1 MSGQGRKM
9 QDLVSKLVEK
19 NSSKIVLCVLDGLG
33 GLPVDGKTELEVAR
47 TPNLDEVSS
56 AASLGLHVPVERGI
70 TPGSGAAHLALFGYD
85 PVTNEIGRG
94 VLEALGLGIDLG
106 PSDVAVR
113 GNFATVSYEGDNP
126 VVTDRRAGRLSTEE
140 NRRVISRISSVV
152 KEISGVKVSFYPGL
166 EHRFVVVLSF
176 PDQLSESNAFVC
188 DTDPQSEGA
197 APIRPEAKNSASQ
210 KTAEIAA
217 EMIDQACDVI
227 KDEPVANYMLLRGFS
242 MRPDLP
248 TFDEAYG
255 LRAGCVAAYPMYRGV
270 SKLLGMDV
278 LEVSGDS
285 IGDEIRTLSANF
297 EDYDFFYL
305 HVKKTDSY
313 GEDGNFGAKVGVIE
327 EFDSLLPEITGLGAD
342 VLAVTGDHSTPSAM
356 KSHSW
361 HPVPLMIS
369 SEYCRG
375 GGAAGFSESSC
386 LSSDLGIIK
395 ATEIMPLLLA
405 HAGRLRKFGA

>member
-1 MSGQGRKM
+1 MI
-9 QDLVSKLVEK
+9 SKLVQK

-33 GLPVDGKTELEVAR
+33 GLPVDGKTELEAAR
-47 TPNLDEVSS
+47 TPNLDRISS
-56 AASLGLHVPVERGI
+56 NASLGLHVPVSRGI

-85 PVTNEIGRG
+85 PVRNEIGRG
-94 VLEALGLGIDLG
+94 VLEALGLGVELG

-113 GNFATVSYEGDNP
+113 GNFATVRYEGDVP
-126 VVTDRRAGRLSTEE
+126 VVTDRRAGRLKTEE
-140 NRRVISRISSVV
+140 NRRIISRISSAVE
-152 KEISGVKVSFYPGL
+152 EISGVKVSFYPGL

-176 PDQLSESNAFVC
+176 PEGLSESDALVC
-188 DTDPQSEGA
+188 DTDPQVENA
-197 APIRPEAKNSASQ
+197 TPIRPFGKNGGSQ
-210 KTAEIAA
+210 KTAEIAG
-217 EMIDQACDVI
+217 ELVDRACGVI
-227 KDEPVANYMLLRGFS
+227 MDEPVANYMLLRGFS
-242 MRPDLP
+242 VRPDLP
-248 TFDEAYG
+248 TFDRAYR

-278 LEVSGDS
+278 LEVPGDS
-285 IGDEIRTLSANF
+285 ISDEIQTLSRNF

-313 GEDGNFGAKVGVIE
+313 GEDGDFDAKVGVIE
-327 EFDSLLPEITGLGAD
+327 EFDSLLPEITGLGVD

-356 KSHSW
+356 KAHSW
-361 HPVPLMIS
+361 HPVPLMIG

-375 GGAAGFSESSC
+375 GGVPGFSESSC
-386 LSSDLGIIK
+386 LSGDLGIIK

>member
-1 MSGQGRKM
+1 M
-9 QDLVSKLVEK
+9 QDLVTKLVEK

-33 GLPVDGKTELEVAR
+33 GLPVEGKTELEAAL
-47 TPNLDEVSS
+47 TPNLDRISS
-56 AASLGLHVPVERGI
+56 DASLGLHVPVERGI

-85 PVTNEIGRG
+85 PVRNEIGRG

-113 GNFATVSYEGDNP
+113 GNFATVKYEGGTP
-126 VVTDRRAGRLSTEE
+126 VVTDRRAGRIKTEE
-140 NRRVISRISSVV
+140 NRRIISRLSSAVS
-152 KEISGVKVSFYPGL
+152 EISGVKVSFYPGL

-176 PDQLSESNAFVC
+176 PERLSESDALVC
-188 DTDPQSEGA
+188 DTDPQAEGK
-197 APIRPEAKNSASQ
+197 APVRPRGENSGSQ
-210 KTAEIAA
+210 RTAEIAT
-217 EMIDQACDVI
+217 ELIDRACEVI
-227 KDEPVANYMLLRGFS
+227 RDEPAVNYMLLRGFS

-248 TFDEAYG
+248 TFDRAYG

-285 IGDEIRTLSANF
+285 ISDEIRTLSGNF
-297 EDYDFFYL
+297 KNYDFFYL

-313 GEDGNFGAKVGVIE
+313 GEDGDFGAKAGVIE
-327 EFDSLLPEITGLGAD
+327 EFDSLLPEIEGLGVN

-361 HPVPLMIS
+361 HPVPLLIS

-375 GGAAGFSESSC
+375 GGVEGFSESSC
-386 LSSDLGIIK
+386 LSGDLGIIR

-405 HAGRLRKFGA
+405 HAGRLSKFGA

>member
-1 MSGQGRKM
+1 M
-9 QDLVSKLVEK
+9 QDLVTKLIEK

-33 GLPVDGKTELEVAR
+33 GLPVDGKTGLEAAR
-47 TPNLDEVSS
+47 TPNLDRLSS
-56 AASLGLHVPVERGI
+56 AASLGLHVPVGRGI

-85 PVTNEIGRG
+85 PVRNEIGRG

-106 PSDVAVR
+106 PSDMAVR
-113 GNFATVSYEGDNP
+113 GNFATVKYEGDTP
-126 VVTDRRAGRLSTEE
+126 VVTDRRAGRLKTEE
-140 NRRVISRISSVV
+140 NRRVISRISSVIE
-152 KEISGVKVSFYPGL
+152 EISGVRVSFYPGL

-176 PDQLSESNAFVC
+176 PDQLSETDAFVC
-188 DTDPQSEGA
+188 DTDPQSEGK
-197 APIRPEAKNSASQ
+197 APIIPRGENTGSQ
-210 KTAEIAA
+210 KAAEIAA
-217 EMIDQACDVI
+217 EVINRACEAI
-227 KDEPVANYMLLRGFS
+227 RDEPAANYMLLRGFS
-242 MRPDLP
+242 VRPDLP
-248 TFDEAYG
+248 TFDRAYG
-255 LRAGCVAAYPMYRGV
+255 LRAGCIAAYPMYRGI

-278 LEVSGDS
+278 LGVSGDS
-285 IGDEIRTLSANF
+285 ISDEVRTLSANF
-297 EDYDFFYL
+297 DDYDFFYL

-327 EFDSLLPEITGLGAD
+327 EFDSLLPEITGLGVD

-375 GGAAGFSESSC
+375 GGVQSFSESSC
-386 LSSDLGIIK
+386 LSGDLGIIR

>member
-1 MSGQGRKM
+1 M
-9 QDLVSKLVEK
+9 QDLVSKLIQK

-33 GLPVDGKTELEVAR
+33 GLPVDGKTELEAAR
-47 TPNLDEVSS
+47 TPNLDRISS
-56 AASLGLHVPVERGI
+56 DASLGLHVPVKRGI

-85 PVTNEIGRG
+85 PVRNEIGRG
-94 VLEALGLGIDLG
+94 VLEALGLGVELG

-113 GNFATVSYEGDNP
+113 GNFATVKYEGDTP
-126 VVTDRRAGRLSTEE
+126 VVTDRRAGRLKTEE
-140 NRRVISRISSVV
+140 NRRVISRVSSAIE
-152 KEISGVKVSFYPGL
+152 EISGVKVSFYPGL

-176 PDQLSESNAFVC
+176 PDQLSESDAFVC

-197 APIRPEAKNSASQ
+197 APVRPRGKNNGSQ
-210 KTAEIAA
+210 KTAEIAG
-217 EMIDQACDVI
+217 ELIDRACEVI
-227 KDEPVANYMLLRGFS
+227 RDEPVANYMLLRGFS
-242 MRPDLP
+242 VRPDLP

-270 SKLLGMDV
+270 SRLLGMDV

-285 IGDEIRTLSANF
+285 IGDEIRTLSLNF
-297 EDYDFFYL
+297 KDYDFFYM

-313 GEDGNFGAKVGVIE
+313 GEDGNFRAKVGVIE
-327 EFDSLLPEITGLGAD
+327 EFDSLLPEITELGVD
-342 VLAVTGDHSTPSAM
+342 VLAVTGDHSTPAAM
-356 KSHSW
+356 KAHSW

-369 SEYCRG
+369 SKYCRCRG
-375 GGAAGFSESSC
+375 VADFSESSC
-386 LSSDLGIIK
+386 LSGDLGIIK

>member
-1 MSGQGRKM
+1 M
-9 QDLVSKLVEK
+9 QDLVSKLIQK

-33 GLPVDGKTELEVAR
+33 GLPVDGKTELEAAW
-47 TPNLDEVSS
+47 TPNLDRISS
-56 AASLGLHVPVERGI
+56 DASLGLHVPVERGI

-85 PVTNEIGRG
+85 PVRNEIGRG
-94 VLEALGLGIDLG
+94 VLEALGLGVELG

-113 GNFATVSYEGDNP
+113 GNFATVRYEGDVP
-126 VVTDRRAGRLSTEE
+126 VVTDRRAGRLKTEE
-140 NRRVISRISSVV
+140 NRRVISKISSAVE
-152 KEISGVKVSFYPGL
+152 EIAGVKVSFYPGL

-176 PDQLSESNAFVC
+176 PDQFSESDAFVC

-197 APIRPEAKNSASQ
+197 APVRPRGKNSGSR
-210 KTAEIAA
+210 KTAEIAG
-217 EMIDQACDVI
+217 ELIDRACEAI
-227 KDEPVANYMLLRGFS
+227 RDEPVANYMLLRGFS
-242 MRPDLP
+242 VRPDLL
-248 TFDEAYG
+248 TFNEAYG

-285 IGDEIRTLSANF
+285 IGDEIHALSLNF
-297 EDYDFFYL
+297 ENYDFFYM

-313 GEDGNFGAKVGVIE
+313 GEDGNFRAKAGVIE
-327 EFDSLLPEITGLGAD
+327 EFDSLLPEITGLGVD
-342 VLAVTGDHSTPSAM
+342 VLAVTGDHSTPAAM

-369 SEYCRG
+369 SKYCRG
-375 GGAAGFSESSC
+375 QGVSGFSESSC
-386 LSSDLGIIK
+386 LSGDLGIIK

>member
-1 MSGQGRKM
+1 M
-9 QDLVSKLVEK
+9 QDLVTKLVEK

-33 GLPVDGKTELEVAR
+33 GLPVNGKTELEAAR
-47 TPNLDEVSS
+47 TPNLDRISS
-56 AASLGLHVPVERGI
+56 GASLGLHVPVERGI

-85 PVTNEIGRG
+85 PVQNEIGRG

-106 PSDVAVR
+106 SSDMAVR
-113 GNFATVSYEGDNP
+113 GNFATVSYDGDTP
-126 VVTDRRAGRLSTEE
+126 IVADRRAGRISTEE
-140 NRRVISRISSVV
+140 NRRVISRISSAVS
-152 KEISGVKVSFYPGL
+152 EICGVKVNFYPGL

-176 PDQLSESNAFVC
+176 LAQLSESDALVC
-188 DTDPQSEGA
+188 DTDPQSEGK
-197 APIRPEAKNSASQ
+197 APIKPRGENGGSQ
-210 KTAEIAA
+210 KTAEIAG
-217 EMIDQACDVI
+217 ELIDRACEVI
-227 KDEPVANYMLLRGFS
+227 RDEPAANYMLLRGFS
-242 MRPDLP
+242 VRPDLP
-248 TFDEAYG
+248 TFDQAYG
-255 LRAGCVAAYPMYRGV
+255 LRAGCIAAYPMYRGV

-285 IGDEIRTLSANF
+285 ISDEIQALSANF

-313 GEDGNFGAKVGVIE
+313 GEDGDFGAKAGVIE
-327 EFDSLLPEITGLGAD
+327 EFDSLLPEIEGLGVN

-361 HPVPLMIS
+361 HPVPLLIS

-375 GGAAGFSESSC
+375 GGVEGFSESSC
-386 LSSDLGIIK
+386 LSGDLGIIR

-405 HAGRLRKFGA
+405 HAGRLSKFGA

>member
-1 MSGQGRKM
+1 M
-9 QDLVSKLVEK
+9 QDIVSKLVEK

-33 GLPVDGKTELEVAR
+33 GLPVDGKTELEAAR
-47 TPNLDEVSS
+47 TPNLDRLSS
-56 AASLGLHVPVERGI
+56 AGSLGLHVPVERGI

-85 PVTNEIGRG
+85 PVRNEIGRG

-106 PSDVAVR
+106 PSDMAVR
-113 GNFATVSYEGDNP
+113 GNFATVTYEGDTP
-126 VVTDRRAGRLSTEE
+126 VVTDRRAGRISTEE
-140 NRRVISRISSVV
+140 NRRVISRISSAV
-152 KEISGVKVSFYPGL
+152 KEICGVKVNFYPGL
-166 EHRFVVVLSF
+166 EHRFVMVLSF
-176 PDQLSESNAFVC
+176 LAQLSESDALVC
-188 DTDPQSEGA
+188 DTDPQAEGR
-197 APIRPEAKNSASQ
+197 APVVPRGENKSSQ
-210 KTAEIAA
+210 KTSEIAG
-217 EMIDQACDVI
+217 ELVDRACEVI
-227 KDEPVANYMLLRGFS
+227 RDEPAANYMLLRGFS
-242 MRPDLP
+242 VRPKLP

-255 LRAGCVAAYPMYRGV
+255 LRAGCIAAYPMYRGV

-285 IGDEIRTLSANF
+285 ISDEIETLSRNF
-297 EDYDFFYL
+297 KDYDFFYL

-327 EFDSLLPEITGLGAD
+327 EFDSLLPEITGLGVD

-375 GGAAGFSESSC
+375 GGVAGFSESSC
-386 LSSDLGIIK
+386 LSGDLGIIR

>member
-1 MSGQGRKM
+1 M
-9 QDLVSKLVEK
+9 
-19 NSSKIVLCVLDGLG
+19 
-33 GLPVDGKTELEVAR
+33 
-47 TPNLDEVSS
+47 
-56 AASLGLHVPVERGI
+56 
-70 TPGSGAAHLALFGYD
+70 ALFGYD
-85 PVTNEIGRG
+85 PVRNEIGRG

-113 GNFATVSYEGDNP
+113 GNFATVEYGVAAP

-140 NRRVISRISSVV
+140 NRRVISRISSAVS
-152 KEISGVKVSFYPGL
+152 EISGVKVSFYPGL

-176 PDQLSESNAFVC
+176 PEQLSESDALVC
-188 DTDPQSEGA
+188 DTDPQSEGV
-197 APIRPEAKNSASQ
+197 APIRPKGENSGSQ

-217 EMIDQACDVI
+217 ELIDRACDAI

-242 MRPDLP
+242 VRPDLP

-285 IGDEIRTLSANF
+285 IGDEIRTLSRNF
-297 EDYDFFYL
+297 GDYDFFYL

-313 GEDGNFGAKVGVIE
+313 GEDGNFGAKAGVIE
-327 EFDSLLPEITGLGAD
+327 EFDSLLPGITGLGVD

-369 SEYCRG
+369 SNFCRG
-375 GGAAGFSESSC
+375 GGFGGFSESSC
-386 LSSDLGIIK
+386 LSGDLGIIK

-405 HAGRLRKFGA
+405 NAGRLRKFGA

>member
-1 MSGQGRKM
+1 M
-9 QDLVSKLVEK
+9 QDLVSKLIEK

-33 GLPVDGKTELEVAR
+33 GLPVDGKTELEAAR
-47 TPNLDEVSS
+47 TPNLDRLSS
-56 AASLGLHVPVERGI
+56 AGSLGLHVPVERGI

-85 PVTNEIGRG
+85 PVRNEIGRG

-106 PSDVAVR
+106 PSDMAVR
-113 GNFATVSYEGDNP
+113 GNFATVRYERDNP

-152 KEISGVKVSFYPGL
+152 SEISGVKVNFYPGL
-166 EHRFVVVLSF
+166 EHRFVVVFSF
-176 PDQLSESNAFVC
+176 PDQLLEKEALVC
-188 DTDPQSEGA
+188 DTDPQAEGKT
-197 APIRPEAKNSASQ
+197 PVRPQGKNSDSQ
-210 KTAEIAA
+210 KAAEIAA
-217 EMIDQACDVI
+217 ELIDQACDVI
-227 KDEPVANYMLLRGFS
+227 RDEPVANYMLLRGFS
-242 MRPDLP
+242 VRPDLP
-248 TFDEAYG
+248 TFEEAYG

-270 SKLLGMDV
+270 SKLVGMDV

-285 IGDEIRTLSANF
+285 IGDEIETLSANF
-297 EDYDFFYL
+297 KDYDFFYL

-327 EFDSLLPEITGLGAD
+327 EFDSLLPEITELGVD

-361 HPVPLMIS
+361 HPVPLIIS
-369 SEYCRG
+369 SKYCRG
-375 GGAAGFSESSC
+375 GGVEDFSESSC
-386 LSSDLGIIK
+386 LSGDLGIIK

>member
-1 MSGQGRKM
+1 M
-9 QDLVSKLVEK
+9 QNLVSKLAEK

-33 GLPVDGKTELEVAR
+33 GLPVDGKTELEAAR
-47 TPNLDEVSS
+47 TPNLDRFSS

-85 PVTNEIGRG
+85 PVRNEIGRG

-113 GNFATVSYEGDNP
+113 GNFATVRYEGDAP

-140 NRRVISRISSVV
+140 NRRVISRISSAVS
-152 KEISGVKVSFYPGL
+152 EISGVKVSFHPGL

-176 PDQLSESNAFVC
+176 PGRLSERDAFVS
-188 DTDPQSEGA
+188 DTDPQAEGA
-197 APIRPEAKNSASQ
+197 VPIRPWGGNSGSRR
-210 KTAEIAA
+210 TAEIAG
-217 EMIDQACDVI
+217 ELIDRACGAI
-227 KDEPVANYMLLRGFS
+227 SDEPVANYMLLRGFS
-242 MRPDLP
+242 VRPDLT
-248 TFDEAYG
+248 TFGETYG

-278 LEVSGDS
+278 LQVPGDS
-285 IGDEIRTLSANF
+285 IGDEIETLSRNF

-313 GEDGNFGAKVGVIE
+313 GEDGNFGAKAGVIE
-327 EFDSLLPEITGLGAD
+327 EFDSLLPEITGLGFD
-342 VLAVTGDHSTPSAM
+342 VLAVTGDHSTPAAM

-369 SEYCRG
+369 SKFCRG

-386 LSSDLGIIK
+386 LSGDLGIIK

>member
-1 MSGQGRKM
+1 M
-9 QDLVSKLVEK
+9 QDLVSKLIQK

-33 GLPVDGKTELEVAR
+33 GLPVDGKTELEAAR
-47 TPNLDEVSS
+47 TPNLDRISS
-56 AASLGLHVPVERGI
+56 DASLGLHVPVERGI

-85 PVTNEIGRG
+85 PVRNEIGRG
-94 VLEALGLGIDLG
+94 VLEALGLGVELG

-113 GNFATVSYEGDNP
+113 GNFATVKYEGDTP
-126 VVTDRRAGRLSTEE
+126 VVTDRRAGRLKTEE
-140 NRRVISRISSVV
+140 NRRVISRVSSAIE
-152 KEISGVKVSFYPGL
+152 EISGVKVSFYPGL

-176 PDQLSESNAFVC
+176 PDQLSESDAFVC
-188 DTDPQSEGA
+188 DTDPQAEGV
-197 APIRPEAKNSASQ
+197 APVRPRGENSGSRR
-210 KTAEIAA
+210 TAEIAA
-217 EMIDQACDVI
+217 ELIHRACEVI
-227 KDEPVANYMLLRGFS
+227 RDEPVANYMLLRGFS
-242 MRPDLP
+242 VRPDLL
-248 TFDEAYG
+248 TFNEAYG

-285 IGDEIRTLSANF
+285 IGDEIHALSLNF
-297 EDYDFFYL
+297 ENYDFFYM

-313 GEDGNFGAKVGVIE
+313 GEDGDFRAKAGVIE
-327 EFDSLLPEITGLGAD
+327 EFDSLLPEITGLGVD
-342 VLAVTGDHSTPSAM
+342 VLAVTGDHSTPAAM

-369 SEYCRG
+369 SKYCRG
-375 GGAAGFSESSC
+375 GDVAGFSESSC
-386 LSSDLGIIK
+386 LSGDLGIIK

>member
-1 MSGQGRKM
+1 M
-9 QDLVSKLVEK
+9 QDIVSKLVQR

-33 GLPVDGKTELEVAR
+33 GLPARGKTELEAAR
-47 TPNLDEVSS
+47 TPNLDRISS
-56 AASLGLHVPVERGI
+56 GASLGLHVPVERGI

-85 PVTNEIGRG
+85 PVRNEIGRG

-106 PSDVAVR
+106 PSDMAVR
-113 GNFATVSYEGDNP
+113 GNFATVKYEGDTP
-126 VVTDRRAGRLSTEE
+126 VVTDRRAGRISTEE
-140 NRRVISRISSVV
+140 NRRIVSRISSAVS
-152 KEISGVKVSFYPGL
+152 EICGVKVSFYPGL

-176 PDQLSESNAFVC
+176 IPHLSESDAVVC
-188 DTDPQSEGA
+188 DTDPQAEGK
-197 APIRPEAKNSASQ
+197 APIIPQGENSGSQ
-210 KTAEIAA
+210 KTAEIAG
-217 EMIDQACDVI
+217 ELIDRACEVI
-227 KDEPVANYMLLRGFS
+227 RDEPAANYMLLRGFS
-242 MRPDLP
+242 VRPDLP
-248 TFDEAYG
+248 TFDQAYG

-285 IGDEIRTLSANF
+285 ISDEIQTLSANF
-297 EDYDFFYL
+297 KDYDFFYL

-313 GEDGNFGAKVGVIE
+313 GEDGDFDAKVGVIE
-327 EFDSLLPEITGLGAD
+327 EFDSLLPEIMGLGVD
-342 VLAVTGDHSTPSAM
+342 VLAVTGDHSTPAAM

-361 HPVPLMIS
+361 HPVPLLIS

-375 GGAAGFSESSC
+375 GGVVGFSESSC
-386 LSSDLGIIK
+386 LSGDLGIIK